1 MERVY
6 LKKSD
11 KLYRLA
17 WTIFNAIFI
26 RYSPVPLFK
35 YRALIFRLW
44 GSDVSNDGFIYPSTK
59 VWDPR
64 KLKVGVGAC
73 IGPNVEIYN
82 VCQVSIGD
90 SGLVS
95 QYSFLCTASHDM
107 NSKNFD
113 LIGGDIK
120 IGRNAW
126 VCADCFIG
134 PSVSI
139 GKFAVCLARSVV
151 VKDVVAYE
159 IVGGNP
165 AKTVNIRKGCE

>member
-35 YRALIFRLW
+35 YRALLFRLW
-44 GSDVSNDGFIYPSTK
+44 GSDVSNDGFIYSSTK

-90 SGLVS
+90 GGLVS
-95 QYSFLCTASHDM
+95 QHSYLCTASHDM
-107 NSKNFD
+107 NAKSFD

-134 PSVSI
+134 PSTSI
-139 GKFAVCLARSVV
+139 GEFAVCLARSVV
-151 VKDVVAYE
+151 VKDVVDYE

-165 AKTVNIRKGCE
+165 AKTVNKRKG